1 MYNPRKL
8 LRCLTQ
14 FRNRRNTGRSRIGNS
29 HFQTFCLCLSHPASK
44 EEGVL
49 SISRRR
55 SKYCATYLRV
65 CNIVQGSTNWGGW
78 ILFAPFNWEWNWGI
92 IYVFNIFYLKLRD
105 LKSNY
110 TLFFLRTRFLHVHQ
124 YSWESKNLLSTS
136 LYQPYEQSRVWRLYE
151 SNFNLI
157 PTNRAPLHNRRYS
170 IDSVSPSKKR
180 EREKEKQP
188 KYPIT
193 V

>member
-55 SKYCATYLRV
+55 SKYCTTYLRV

-110 TLFFLRTRFLHVHQ
+110 SLFFLRTRFLHVQ
-124 YSWESKNLLSTS
+124 RNTNILERVKTCFRLLYTNLTNNLAFEDYTS
-136 LYQPYEQSRVWRLYE
+136 Q
-151 SNFNLI
+151 I
-157 PTNRAPLHNRRYS
+157 S
-170 IDSVSPSKKR
+170 I
-180 EREKEKQP
+180 
-188 KYPIT
+188 
-193 V
+193 